1 MYINQH
7 KHKTVNIKTINSDI
21 SNLLV
26 KKMNLSIRLSDIEK
40 SIPQGFK
47 LSDIPKDS
55 STFNDEKYIRFV
67 EKVEKIKKNIDVID
81 SEISSLRE
89 LCNTIVNTIN
99 SLPDCNCKTISQL
112 YFIDCLSAKEI
123 CCRTGISRSVVYKEI
138 SSVFKSFIGGD

>member
-1 MYINQH
+1 
-7 KHKTVNIKTINSDI
+7 
-21 SNLLV
+21 
-26 KKMNLSIRLSDIEK
+26 MNLSIRLSDIEK